1 MSTIQTAA
9 EKKYIRKVTAS
20 SFIGNTLEY
29 YDFLVYGTA
38 AAIAFPHVFFPSAD
52 GFVGTLAA
60 FGTFAVGFLARP
72 LGGMFFGRRGDTVGR
87 KSTLILTLGIMG
99 ACTFLIGLIP
109 SYDMI
114 GIWAPIILVLLRLV
128 QGFAVGGEWGGSMII
143 VLESAPQNRRGFF
156 SAWPNTGGFSAQ
168 ILITGI
174 FGLVFL
180 LPQADQI
187 AWGWRIPFLLSAVVL
202 GVGMYMRRSLKESP
216 VFTEAVAAKAA
227 EASRAE
233 AAITGSA
240 TAERSKPGAKPARGP
255 LASVFLDDWRNLLLI
270 LGLRFAEA
278 LPYFLLT
285 VFALSYGPKN
295 LGIPKEQLT
304 LAIFIMAIL
313 SFPAHGLFA
322 KLSDR
327 IGRRP
332 VYFFGSAVV
341 FVMAFPFFG
350 LLHSGVFALIL
361 LGYIL
366 VLNVGHNAINSIQPA
381 FFAELFPADR
391 RYSGAAAGREIA
403 SILAGG
409 LTPFI
414 ATMLAGENG
423 TNWPLVA
430 GYVMVGA
437 AISMVS
443 VWLAPETFK
452 RNLFLT
458 GAQQA
463 EQDLKDAAGEA
474 DARQLA
480 STPQAR

>member
-168 ILITGI
+168 ILITGV

-216 VFTEAVAAKAA
+216 VFTEAVAAKA
-227 EASRAE
+227 EASRTE
-233 AAITGSA
+233 AATTGPA

-458 GAQQA
+458 GAQRA
-463 EQDLKDAAGEA
+463 EQDLKDAASDA
-474 DARQLA
+474 DARQMA
-480 STPQAR
+480 SAPQAR